1 MEHVAT
7 LGHLGHHHLLVAD
20 CADVVVP
27 LDLLLT
33 GVGQAVDFP
42 HRRSPLHESRPAVLR
57 LAPDVE
63 VGVDQ
68 HHDGSDGAA
77 TFKEQYPAAVE
88 KEEDRKTEFDR
99 VAKGSDVVHAV
110 IK

>member
-1 MEHVAT
+1 MVDMPAPSHFSTCHVLIAYAADIVV
-7 LGHLGHHHLLVAD
+7 LLQLI
-20 CADVVVP
+20 P
-27 LDLLLT
+27 RRIL
-33 GVGQAVDFP
+33 QAVDLR
-42 HRRSPLHESRPAVLR
+42 HRRPPLAERAPAVLR

-77 TFKEQYPAAVE
+77 TFKEQNPAAVE

>member
-1 MEHVAT
+1 MVDVSAPCDLGAGHV
-7 LGHLGHHHLLVAD
+7 LVAD
-20 CADVVVP
+20 AAHVCV
-27 LDLLLT
+27 LQQLLAR
-33 GVGQAVDFP
+33 GVLQAVDLR
-42 HRRSPLHESRPAVLR
+42 HRRPPLAERAPAVLR

-77 TFKEQYPAAVE
+77 TFKEQNPAAVE

>member
-1 MEHVAT
+1 MVDVPAS
-7 LGHLGHHHLLVAD
+7 GHLGTCHVLVTDAADIVVLLQ
-20 CADVVVP
+20 
-27 LDLLLT
+27 LLL
-33 GVGQAVDFP
+33 GRVLQAVDLR
-42 HRRSPLHESRPAVLR
+42 HRRPPLAERAPAVLR

-77 TFKEQYPAAVE
+77 TFKEQNPAAVE